1 MGANQR
7 YWSNHTDLLI
17 KLIAWWQGKTCHP
30 LQRNAMS
37 KMSEIDALLEERKGY
52 LLRNLPKR
60 VASVDDALKTL
71 GYAVKE
77 TASVVNDDERSAI
90 PVATKRTVKK

>member
-7 YWSNHTDLLI
+7 YWSDHTDLLI

>member
-1 MGANQR
+1 
-7 YWSNHTDLLI
+7 
-17 KLIAWWQGKTCHP
+17 
-30 LQRNAMS
+30 MS

-71 GYAVKE
+71 GYAAKE
-77 TASVVNDDERSAI
+77 TASIVNDDERSAI

>member
-7 YWSNHTDLLI
+7 YWSDHTDLLI
-17 KLIAWWQGKTCHP
+17 KLIVWWQGKTCHQ

-37 KMSEIDALLEERKGY
+37 KMSEIDALLQERKGY

>member
-1 MGANQR
+1 
-7 YWSNHTDLLI
+7 
-17 KLIAWWQGKTCHP
+17 
-30 LQRNAMS
+30 MS

-71 GYAVKE
+71 GHAVKE
-77 TASVVNDDERSAI
+77 TASIVNDDERSAI